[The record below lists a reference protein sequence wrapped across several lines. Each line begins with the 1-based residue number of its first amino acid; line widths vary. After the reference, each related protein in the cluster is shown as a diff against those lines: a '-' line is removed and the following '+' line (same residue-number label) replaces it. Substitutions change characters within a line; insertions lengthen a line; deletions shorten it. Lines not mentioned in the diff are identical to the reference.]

1 MAFKKNPAEQLQEI
15 ETRKGYYFRKLPPDL
30 QKGYD
35 MAAEGIAGY
44 QKKIRI
50 PGISCKEEMEQII
63 HAVLLEQLQFFYF
76 NKREIGIVQAGD
88 QYSFAFE
95 YLYDKKKS
103 AQLQEQ
109 IENQA
114 DYILS
119 QIIEEDM
126 TDYDK
131 CLALHDY
138 MADNVRYNF
147 SAAAVDYIYDAYTV
161 EGIFLKKQAV
171 CEGIAK
177 GISYLLGKL
186 GIENLIVTGFS
197 DIDGERVA
205 HAWNM
210 IKQNNGYYHMD
221 VTWDLQ
227 EINHF
232 TNSSHMYVN
241 LDDDAMLENH
251 DWELENYPS
260 CDKREENYYIKE
272 KRFFRSIRSFELYVQ
287 KFLKEN
293 RSFMDVRFE
302 DTLALPDDNG
312 TYLSSIIQ
320 KNAEYVGKSF
330 QIALVFHPGNYV
342 LQANITY

>member
-1 MAFKKNPAEQLQEI
+1 MAFINNHADHLQEL
-15 ETRKGYYFRKLPPDL
+15 EMKKGYYYRKLPPIL

-44 QKKIRI
+44 RKKIQI

-76 NKREIGIVQAGD
+76 NKREIGMIQTGD
-88 QYSFAFE
+88 QYAFCFE

-103 AQLQEQ
+103 AQMQQQ

-119 QIIEEDM
+119 QIIKEDM

-131 CLALHDY
+131 CLAVHDY
-138 MADNVRYNF
+138 MADNVQYNF

-177 GISYLLGKL
+177 GISYLLCKL
-186 GIENLIVTGFS
+186 DIDNLIVTGFS

-210 IKQNNGYYHMD
+210 IELNGSYYHMD

-251 DWELENYPS
+251 NWELDDYPS
-260 CDKREENYYIKE
+260 CDKREENYYVKE
-272 KRFFRSIRSFELYVQ
+272 KRFFRTIRSFELYVQ
-287 KFLKEN
+287 KFMKEN
-293 RSFMDVRFE
+293 QSFMDVRFE
-302 DTLALPDDNG
+302 DTLDLPDDNG
-312 TYLSSIIQ
+312 AYLSGIIQ
-320 KNAEYVGKSF
+320 KNAAYVGKNY
-330 QIALVFHPGNYV
+330 QIALVFHPCNYV
-342 LQANITY
+342 LQANVIY

>member
-1 MAFKKNPAEQLQEI
+1 MAFKRDHTDKLQEI
-15 ETRKGYYFRKLPPDL
+15 RSRKGYYYRRLPPIL

-35 MAAEGIAGY
+35 LAAEGIAGY
-44 QKKIRI
+44 QKKIQI
-50 PGISCKEEMEQII
+50 PGISSREDMEQII
-63 HAVLLEQLQFFYF
+63 YAVLLEQLQFFYF
-76 NKREIGIVQAGD
+76 NKREIGILQAGE
-88 QYSFAFE
+88 QYSFSFQ

-103 AQLQEQ
+103 AQLQQQ
-109 IENQA
+109 IENQT

-119 QIIEEDM
+119 QIIEENM
-126 TDYDK
+126 TDYEK
-131 CLALHDY
+131 CLAVHDY
-138 MADNVRYNF
+138 LADNVRYNF

-177 GISYLLGKL
+177 GISYLLHKL
-186 GIENLIVTGFS
+186 EIENLIVTGFS

-210 IKQNNGYYHMD
+210 IEQNGDYYHMD

-241 LDDDAMLENH
+241 LSDDAMLENH
-251 DWELENYPS
+251 SWELENYPS
-260 CDKREENYYIKE
+260 CDKRNENYYVKE
-272 KRFFRSIRSFELYVQ
+272 KRFFRTVRSFELYVQ

-293 RSFMDVRFE
+293 QSFMDVRFE
-302 DTLALPDDNG
+302 DTLDLPDDNG
-312 TYLSSIIQ
+312 TYLSGIIQ
-320 KNAEYVGKSF
+320 KNAAYIGKNY
-330 QIALVFHPGNYV
+330 QIVLVFHPGNYV
-342 LQANITY
+342 LQANVTY